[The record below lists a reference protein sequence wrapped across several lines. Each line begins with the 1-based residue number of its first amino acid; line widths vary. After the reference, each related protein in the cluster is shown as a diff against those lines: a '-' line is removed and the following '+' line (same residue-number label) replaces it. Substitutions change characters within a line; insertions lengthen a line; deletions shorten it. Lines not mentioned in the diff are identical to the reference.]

1 MTEQNEEVKNAVLKS
16 RDKGG
21 TGTMAPGPSGSMS
34 VRLPSFR
41 GPRDLTLSA
50 SSASTPIKPTLIT
63 RPRKT
68 FSPNIPVRRE
78 KNEKVL

>member
-1 MTEQNEEVKNAVLKS
+1 MTEQNEEAKNAVLKS

-21 TGTMAPGPSGSMS
+21 TTTPGPSSSMS

-78 KNEKVL
+78 KTEKIV